1 MPLARY
7 FLCVGGALMAL
18 LFVIG
23 AELPKLPA
31 AQVANTAA
39 DLPMIRI
46 HTDRKWPERVVFDT
60 SIPAGIGPVAITGDL
75 KTGIAAK
82 ANIAKT
88 GAGAATALI
97 KVSDGLAP
105 DVEAKVRVREAFAQ
119 FRPTEPKQLQ
129 PLDPKK
135 PELKRPVKRKVA
147 RRHTAPSTMM
157 VAQQPPFGFFGKNI
171 W

>member
-7 FLCVGGALMAL
+7 FLCVGGALLAL

-46 HTDRKWPERVVFDT
+46 RTDRKWPERVVFDT
-60 SIPAGIGPVAITGDL
+60 SIPAGIGPAATTGDA
-75 KTGIAAK
+75 KTDIAAK
-82 ANIAKT
+82 ANVAKAGS
-88 GAGAATALI
+88 GAPAPI
-97 KVSDGLAP
+97 KVSDGAAR
-105 DVEAKVRVREAFAQ
+105 DVAGKVRVREAFAQ
-119 FRPTEPKQLQ
+119 FQPTEPKQLQ
-129 PLDPKK
+129 PVDPKK

-147 RRHTAPSTMM
+147 RRHTAPPTMM
-157 VAQQPPFGFFGKNI
+157 VAQQPQFGFFAKSI

>member
-60 SIPAGIGPVAITGDL
+60 SNPAGIGPVALTGDA
-75 KTGIAAK
+75 KT
-82 ANIAKT
+82 AKT

-97 KVSDGLAP
+97 KVSDGAAP
-105 DVEAKVRVREAFAQ
+105 DVGAKVRVREAFAQ
-119 FRPTEPKQLQ
+119 FQPTEPKQLQ
-129 PLDPKK
+129 TVDPKK

-147 RRHTAPSTMM
+147 RRHTAPPTMLF
-157 VAQQPPFGFFGKNI
+157 AQQPQFGFFAKNI

>member
-7 FLCVGGALMAL
+7 FLCVGGVLLAL

-60 SIPAGIGPVAITGDL
+60 SIPAGIGPLATIGDA
-75 KTGIAAK
+75 KTDMAAK
-82 ANIAKT
+82 ANVAP
-88 GAGAATALI
+88 ALT
-97 KVSDGLAP
+97 KVSDGAAP
-105 DVEAKVRVREAFAQ
+105 DVQAKVRVREAFAQ
-119 FRPTEPKQLQ
+119 FQPTEPKQLQ
-129 PLDPKK
+129 PIDAKK

-147 RRHTAPSTMM
+147 RRHPVPSTMM